1 MFELLQFNFLL
12 IFASFDLKV
21 IAVSALQ
28 HLTAQQTIDE
38 RVHSGG
44 GGGVAINRSLNARM
58 SPTHTRVRMSSSS

>member
-1 MFELLQFNFLL
+1 MFELLQSNFLL
-12 IFASFDLKV
+12 LFASFDLKV
-21 IAVSALQ
+21 IAVSAY

-44 GGGVAINRSLNARM
+44 GSVAINRSLNAQM

>member
-44 GGGVAINRSLNARM
+44 DSVAINRSLNAHM